1 MRRLAGRCVCGDRS
15 QFILTL
21 RLLNLGVGDGC
32 VFEIGS
38 AGGSSQRVQF
48 PAP

>member
-1 MRRLAGRCVCGDRS
+1 MRRPAGRCVRGDRS

-21 RLLNLGVGDGC
+21 RLLQPGVGYGR

-38 AGGSSQRVQF
+38 AGGGSQHFQLPSS
-48 PAP
+48 